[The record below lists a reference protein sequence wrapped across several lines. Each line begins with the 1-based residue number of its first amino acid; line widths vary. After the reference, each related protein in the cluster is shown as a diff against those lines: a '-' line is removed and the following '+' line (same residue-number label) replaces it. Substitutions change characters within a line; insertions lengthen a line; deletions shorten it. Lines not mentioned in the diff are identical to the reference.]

1 LTAFAAARCDWLLHC
16 PAAAYR
22 GADRSAKRIVR
33 FRESFVSALGN
44 FDQHQQV
51 PVRIGPPARE
61 RLRASVKDLLV
72 IERKATVLA
81 LELEFCK
88 EAALT
93 PAARRELIE
102 GPSPILLLRD
112 ADPVARDHS

>member
-51 PVRIGPPARE
+51 PVRIDPPARE
-61 RLRASVKDLLV
+61 CLRASVKDLLV

-93 PAARRELIE
+93 PAAWRELIE